1 MALLEAASGIRVRNS
16 SYRASADISNN
27 LASRDL
33 KNLVDA
39 GLLEARGE
47 RRGRH
52 YVASGS
58 VRAIRE
64 KIRLPKLSDDPFEEA
79 GRQPGLFG

>member
-1 MALLEAASGIRVRNS
+1 MALLEAATGIRVRNS

-33 KNLVDA
+33 KSLVDA

-52 YVASGS
+52 YVAGAS
-58 VRAIRE
+58 VRHIRE
-64 KIRLPKLSDDPFEEA
+64 STRLRKLSDDPFEEA
-79 GRQPGLFG
+79 ERQSELFG